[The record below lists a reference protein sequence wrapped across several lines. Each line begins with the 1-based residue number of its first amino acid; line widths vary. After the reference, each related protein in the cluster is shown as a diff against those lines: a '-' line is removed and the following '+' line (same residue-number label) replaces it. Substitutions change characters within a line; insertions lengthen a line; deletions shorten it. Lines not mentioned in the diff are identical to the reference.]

1 MSKEEKQAMQYFYN
15 LRSTIDESFMLFD
28 EGINVKCGKEMI
40 EKISIIFNIIAK
52 LQKQNKEK
60 DRILKIR
67 LNYEEAYAKLRKQ
80 YEELISTNIIKNE
93 EIKQKDKQIDLMAE
107 YIDEEDVTEI
117 FCDGK
122 TICDENCTSCVK
134 QYFETKAKGEYY
146 D

>member
-1 MSKEEKQAMQYFYN
+1 MSEEEKQAMQYFYN

-93 EIKQKDKQIDLMAE
+93 EIKQKDKQIDLMAK
-107 YIDEEDVTEI
+107 YIDEIDVSEDICE
-117 FCDGK
+117 GK
-122 TICDENCTSCVK
+122 TICDENCKYCIK
-134 QYFETKAKGEYY
+134 QYFETKAKKGE
-146 D
+146 

>member
-1 MSKEEKQAMQYFYN
+1 MLSEEEKQAMQYFYN

-93 EIKQKDKQIDLMAE
+93 EIKQKDKQIDLMAK
-107 YIDEEDVTEI
+107 YIDEIDVSEDICE
-117 FCDGK
+117 GK
-122 TICDENCTSCVK
+122 TICDENCKYCIK
-134 QYFETKAKGEYY
+134 QYFETKAKKGE
-146 D
+146 

>member
-1 MSKEEKQAMQYFYN
+1 MSEEEKQAMQYFYN

-93 EIKQKDKQIDLMAE
+93 EIKQKDKQIDLMAK
-107 YIDEEDVTEI
+107 YIDEIDVSEDICE
-117 FCDGK
+117 GK
-122 TICDENCTSCVK
+122 TICDENCKYCIK